1 MERKEFL
8 KLLGMSAGSVLIA
21 SCIQSCKKPSTK
33 VDFTLDLT
41 TSANASLNT
50 NGGYVYSH
58 GVIIAKT
65 VSGNYVAVSQACT
78 HDGVSVKYDS
88 TNDQFHCDAHGSNF
102 SDSGAVT
109 MGPANSALRQ
119 YNTSLSG
126 TSLRIFS

>member
-1 MERKEFL
+1 MERKDFL
-8 KLLGMSAGSVLIA
+8 KLIGTGAATVLIA
-21 SCIQSCKKPSTK
+21 GCIQSCGKDGGK

-41 TSANASLNT
+41 ASANASLNT

-58 GVIIAKT
+58 GIIIAKT